1 VIFPGICLEWILLF
15 SRGSIILILET
26 EIGEKRVMRLNQSG
40 IGDLYHQE
48 TKYRRDRMPRD
59 WLDASTQPSPYKKDP
74 TSLKRLSISP
84 PFQKGGE
91 PIWETIA
98 RRRSMREFSPRSIT
112 LPELSQLLWATQGIT
127 ARAWG
132 YDFRAVPSA
141 GALYP
146 IDTYVLVNR
155 VESTAA
161 GIYHYDVEETQLV
174 LQREGNYGREV
185 SQAALGQELVADAGA
200 VFVWTAMVERSK
212 WKYRE
217 RAYRYIY
224 MDAGHVGQNLYLAA
238 TALGLGC
245 CTIGAFYDEEVD
257 RLIGVDGKKEI
268 SVYMGAVGR
277 ME

>member
-1 VIFPGICLEWILLF
+1 
-15 SRGSIILILET
+15 
-26 EIGEKRVMRLNQSG
+26 MRRNQDG

-48 TKYRRDRMPRD
+48 TKYQRDKMPRG
-59 WLDASTQPSPYKKDP
+59 WLDGSTQPSPYKKDP
-74 TSLKRLSISP
+74 PSLKRLSIFP
-84 PFQKGGE
+84 PFQKGGK

-98 RRRSMREFSPRSIT
+98 RRRSMRDFSSQPIS
-112 LPELSQLLWATQGIT
+112 LPELSQLLWAIQGIT
-127 ARAWG
+127 VKARG

-155 VESTAA
+155 VESISA
-161 GIYHYDVEETQLV
+161 GIYHYDVEEAQLV
-174 LQREGNYGREV
+174 LLREGNLGREA
-185 SQAALGQELVADAGA
+185 SQAALGQELAADAGA

-217 RAYRYIY
+217 RAYRYLY
-224 MDAGHVGQNLYLAA
+224 MDVGHIGQNFYLAA

>member
-1 VIFPGICLEWILLF
+1 M
-15 SRGSIILILET
+15 
-26 EIGEKRVMRLNQSG
+26 KRDPDG

-48 TKYRRDRMPRD
+48 TKYQRDKMPRG
-59 WLDASTQPSPYKKDP
+59 WLDASTQPSPYKKVSP
-74 TSLKRLSISP
+74 SLRRLSISP
-84 PFQKGGE
+84 PFQNGGN

-98 RRRSMREFSPRSIT
+98 RRRSMRKFSIGPIS

-127 ARAWG
+127 ARVWG

-155 VESTAA
+155 VESMTA
-161 GIYHYDVEETQLV
+161 GIYHYDVQEAELV
-174 LQREGNYGREV
+174 LLREGNYGREA
-185 SQAALGQELVADAGA
+185 SEAALGQELVADAGG
-200 VFVWTAMVERSK
+200 VFVWTATVERSK

-224 MDAGHVGQNLYLAA
+224 MDVGHIGQNLYLAA

-245 CTIGAFYDEEVD
+245 CTVGAFYDEEVD

-277 ME
+277 MD

>member
-1 VIFPGICLEWILLF
+1 
-15 SRGSIILILET
+15 
-26 EIGEKRVMRLNQSG
+26 MRPNQNG

-48 TKYRRDRMPRD
+48 TKYRRDKIPRG
-59 WLDASTQPSPYKKDP
+59 WLDGSTQPSPHKKDP
-74 TSLKRLSISP
+74 PSLKRLSISP
-84 PFQKGGE
+84 PFQEGGE
-91 PIWETIA
+91 SIWETMA
-98 RRRSMREFSPRSIT
+98 RRRSMREFSPRPIS
-112 LPELSQLLWATQGIT
+112 LSELSQLLWATQGIT
-127 ARAWG
+127 VKAWG
-132 YDFRAVPSA
+132 YDFRVVPSA

-155 VESTAA
+155 VESIAA

-174 LQREGNYGREV
+174 LQREGNYGREA
-185 SQAALGQELVADAGA
+185 SEAALGQELVADAGA

-224 MDAGHVGQNLYLAA
+224 MDVGHIGQNLYLAA

-277 ME
+277 MD

>member
-1 VIFPGICLEWILLF
+1 M
-15 SRGSIILILET
+15 SQ
-26 EIGEKRVMRLNQSG
+26 NQTG
-40 IGDLYHQE
+40 VGDLYHQE
-48 TKYRRDRMPRD
+48 TKYQRDNMPRG
-59 WLDASTQPSPYKKDP
+59 WLDPSTQPSPYKKDP
-74 TSLKRLSISP
+74 PSLRRLLISP
-84 PFQKGGE
+84 PLQQGGKTV
-91 PIWETIA
+91 WETIA
-98 RRRSMREFSPRSIT
+98 RRRSVREFSPRPINLS
-112 LPELSQLLWATQGIT
+112 ELSQLLWATQGIT
-127 ARAWG
+127 VKAWG

-155 VESTAA
+155 VESISA
-161 GIYHYDVEETQLV
+161 GIYHYDVEEAQLV
-174 LQREGNYGREV
+174 LLREGNYGNEA
-185 SQAALGQELVADAGA
+185 SEAALGQELVADAGA

-224 MDAGHVGQNLYLAA
+224 MDVGHIGQNLYLAA

-257 RLIGVDGKKEI
+257 RLIGVDGKREI

>member
-1 VIFPGICLEWILLF
+1 VIFPGICLEWTLLF
-15 SRGSIILILET
+15 YRGSIILILET
-26 EIGEKRVMRLNQSG
+26 EIGEKRVMRQNQNG

-48 TKYRRDRMPRD
+48 TKYQRDRMPTG

-74 TSLKRLSISP
+74 PSLQRFSISP

-98 RRRSMREFSPRSIT
+98 RRRSMREFSPRSIS

-155 VESTAA
+155 VESMAA

>member
-1 VIFPGICLEWILLF
+1 M
-15 SRGSIILILET
+15 
-26 EIGEKRVMRLNQSG
+26 KRDQDK

-48 TKYRRDRMPRD
+48 TKYQRDKMPRG

-74 TSLKRLSISP
+74 PSLKRLSISP
-84 PFQKGGE
+84 PFQKGGK

-98 RRRSMREFSPRSIT
+98 RRRSMREFSPQPIS

-127 ARAWG
+127 VKAWG

-155 VESTAA
+155 VESISA
-161 GIYHYDVEETQLV
+161 GIYHYDVEEAQLV
-174 LQREGNYGREV
+174 LLREGNYGSEA
-185 SQAALGQELVADAGA
+185 SEAALGQELVADAGA

-224 MDAGHVGQNLYLAA
+224 MDVGHIGQNLYLAA

-257 RLIGVDGKKEI
+257 RLIGVDGKREI

>member
-1 VIFPGICLEWILLF
+1 M
-15 SRGSIILILET
+15 
-26 EIGEKRVMRLNQSG
+26 KQNQDG

-48 TKYRRDRMPRD
+48 TKYQRDRMPRGG
-59 WLDASTQPSPYKKDP
+59 LDPSTQPSPYKKDLP
-74 TSLKRLSISP
+74 SHKRFSISP
-84 PFQKGGE
+84 PFQKGDK

-98 RRRSMREFSPRSIT
+98 RRRSMREFSHQPIS

-127 ARAWG
+127 ARQWG
-132 YDFRAVPSA
+132 YDFRVVPSA

-146 IDTYVLVNR
+146 IETYVLVNR
-155 VESTAA
+155 VESMAA
-161 GIYHYDVEETQLV
+161 GIYHYDVEESELV
-174 LQREGNYGREV
+174 LLREGSCGKEA

-224 MDAGHVGQNLYLAA
+224 MDVGHIGQNLYLAA

-257 RLIGVDGKKEI
+257 RLIGVDGKEEI

-277 ME
+277 MD